1 MTVPFAPLHAG
12 HGDPV
17 PSALL
22 GVTFGASIAVGFLAA
37 LADRDS
43 TADYALGAVLSFATA
58 YAVVEATPDTHV
70 LADASAVVAVAL
82 GVPAVH
88 LAVAAWR
95 SSARLAFLAV
105 LYVGPVALVAYLLAP
120 A

>member
-1 MTVPFAPLHAG
+1 MTVPFVPLHAG

-17 PSALL
+17 PGTLL
-22 GVTFGASIAVGFLAA
+22 GVTFGSAVAVGLLAV
-37 LADRDS
+37 LADRDAA
-43 TADYALGAVLSFATA
+43 ADYVLGAVLSFTTA
-58 YAVVEATPDTHV
+58 YVVVEASPDTHV